1 MLLGERGEEA
11 PWAACPP
18 TRLCYPIPLFT
29 KEEQYLR
36 YTLKGSRCE
45 GQRRKEVTINA
56 HSHWESPEAPPPWK
70 MPAFLGALVGGPL
83 WEGTAFC
90 PEFPPSPRQPS
101 SRPLLHCNLPPFK
114 DKPVAPPPG
123 PTSALINPHPQPPPG
138 SGCLLPTPHCR
149 VQLTASESDSP
160 AKPGGFRR
168 KAPRHALQ
176 GFGAWP
182 GCL

>member
-1 MLLGERGEEA
+1 MCAYPTVQMLLGERGEEA

-36 YTLKGSRCE
+36 HTLKGSRCE

-56 HSHWESPEAPPPWK
+56 HSHWESPKAPPPWK
-70 MPAFLGALVGGPL
+70 MPAFLGALAGGPL

-123 PTSALINPHPQPPPG
+123 PTSALINPHPPNPRQG
-138 SGCLLPTPHCR
+138 QDASYRRPTAEC
-149 VQLTASESDSP
+149 S
-160 AKPGGFRR
+160 
-168 KAPRHALQ
+168 
-176 GFGAWP
+176 
-182 GCL
+182 